1 MTLNHP
7 APPLITGRATDTA
20 DLSEWCAVLIAKLKN
35 LLTHIDGN
43 DVISLSPDKLT
54 NGSILLDTIDLN
66 GSNVYIDS
74 SSIALTHN
82 GAVIFRA
89 EIGDNGARITLS
101 NSDGSQYINL
111 SNDNIS
117 ICVNEIKCSTITA
130 AEYLDE

>member
-20 DLSEWCAVLIAKLKN
+20 ELSEWCAVLIAKLKN
-35 LLTHIDGN
+35 LLTHIDSD

-54 NGSILLDTIDLN
+54 NGSISLDTIDLN

-89 EIGDNGARITLS
+89 EIGDDGAMITLA

-111 SNDNIS
+111 SDDNIS

>member
-7 APPLITGRATDTA
+7 APPIITGKTTDTA
-20 DLSEWCAVLIAKLKN
+20 ELSEWCAVLIAKLKN
-35 LLTHIDGN
+35 LLTHIDGD
-43 DVISLSPDKLT
+43 DVISLSPDKLA
-54 NGSILLDTIDLN
+54 NGSISLDTIDLN

-82 GAVIFRA
+82 GTVIFRA
-89 EIGDNGARITLS
+89 EIGDNGAEISLS

-111 SNDNIS
+111 LKDNIS

>member
-20 DLSEWCAVLIAKLKN
+20 ELSEWCAVLIAKLKN
-35 LLTHIDGN
+35 LLTHIDGD

-54 NGSILLDTIDLN
+54 NGSISLDTIDLN

-89 EIGDNGARITLS
+89 EIGDNGAMITLS

-111 SNDNIS
+111 SNDDIS